1 MTPKIYRYS
10 FLGFILF
17 TLLAGVAFW
26 PNYFSRLGTLFPSEI
41 HMHAITMSSWCL
53 LLILQGTLIR
63 TGKFS
68 WHRWTG
74 NLSFL
79 LVPLILYSGLQLTR
93 MTLSGSRAPVEI
105 LHTNAALM
113 INSLI
118 VFAILFGLA
127 IFFRKNPGIHA
138 RYMIATVFPI
148 LTPVTDRLIYFHL
161 PWLVPYAPKLSGMPM
176 VPVFGFLLADILVLI
191 LMLADGFKRRQHP
204 VFAVVLALLAFY
216 HFTYLHFFQYPF
228 WQKFSGWLLGI
239 PS

>member
-1 MTPKIYRYS
+1 MPLTPKIYRYF

-26 PNYFSRLGTLFPSEI
+26 PNYFSRLGVLFPSEI

-74 NLSFL
+74 YSSFL
-79 LVPLILYSGLQLTR
+79 LAPLILYSGLQLTR

-127 IFFRKNPGIHA
+127 IFFRKNG
-138 RYMIATVFPI
+138 
-148 LTPVTDRLIYFHL
+148 
-161 PWLVPYAPKLSGMPM
+161 GM
-176 VPVFGFLLADILVLI
+176 
-191 LMLADGFKRRQHP
+191 
-204 VFAVVLALLAFY
+204 
-216 HFTYLHFFQYPF
+216 
-228 WQKFSGWLLGI
+228 
-239 PS
+239 